1 MKLAENLFITIL
13 IKFSIFWSLQ
23 NVKKKF
29 NENKLH
35 LLENWTFIR
44 SILRFEP

>member
-1 MKLAENLFITIL
+1 MKLAENLFTTIL

-35 LLENWTFIR
+35 LLENWTIICSF
-44 SILRFEP
+44 